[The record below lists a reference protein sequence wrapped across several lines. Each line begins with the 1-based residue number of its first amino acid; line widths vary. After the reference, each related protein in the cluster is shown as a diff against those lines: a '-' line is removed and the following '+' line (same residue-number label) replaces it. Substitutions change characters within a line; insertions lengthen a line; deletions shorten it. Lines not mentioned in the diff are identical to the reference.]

1 MRYIHQTHL
10 VDQWPFGKFDR
21 KMPPS
26 WRSADRGT
34 KATEKTGTQQTQN
47 PRELLP
53 HTVPNTS
60 LELFPGKHQHNFST
74 EYSKMKEIILRKKQ
88 KHKKSSPRFQK
99 CTTDT
104 RKSKKTTETELAAG
118 VLEKITT
125 HRRSRLRRFIFLI
138 LCLWVTR
145 LLLGKGSSWT
155 ICACTFHNMSDHLH
169 HWQK

>member
-74 EYSKMKEIILRKKQ
+74 EYSKMKEIILRKNKNTKRALPVFKSAQQTPASQKKQ
-88 KHKKSSPRFQK
+88 LKPSWLLVFWKRSQH
-99 CTTDT
+99 
-104 RKSKKTTETELAAG
+104 TEG
-118 VLEKITT
+118 
-125 HRRSRLRRFIFLI
+125 H
-138 LCLWVTR
+138 
-145 LLLGKGSSWT
+145 G
-155 ICACTFHNMSDHLH
+155 
-169 HWQK
+169 